1 MSIFNWF
8 RFYLKNFLYSLWLD
22 CLKRNYGEDV
32 CEHLIILDLE
42 LTKQIYQ
49 LTEIKQKLPWAY
61 DDVSQTISTNF

>member
-8 RFYLKNFLYSLWLD
+8 RFYLKKFLYSFWLG

-32 CEHLIILDLE
+32 SEHLIILDLE
-42 LTKQIYQ
+42 LTKQLYQ